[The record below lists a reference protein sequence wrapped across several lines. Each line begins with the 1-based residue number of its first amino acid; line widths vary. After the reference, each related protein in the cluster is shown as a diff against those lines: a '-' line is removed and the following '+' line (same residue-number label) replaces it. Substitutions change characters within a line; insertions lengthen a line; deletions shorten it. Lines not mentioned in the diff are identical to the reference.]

1 MYTKLTAIVLVA
13 ALAAVLITSAT
24 LAATDDAEAKKKQKI
39 MQKNENCSG
48 SCSNKKSQVD
58 GNGNR
63 VSISVS

>member
-1 MYTKLTAIVLVA
+1 MYTKRIAIVLVA

-24 LAATDDAEAKKKQKI
+24 LATNDDAEAKKKQKI
-39 MQKNENCSG
+39 EQKNEKCNG